1 MSTDVAEILSRF
13 PGPVTLRPSR
23 TRWLLVLAIGLLFAV
38 GGVWMIQDGE
48 WMGWYVLVFFG
59 LVALI
64 AAVAMLPGAGGLIL
78 DREGFDVTSLFRRYR
93 IRWQDTA
100 DFAAVSIPPAHQKM
114 VGYNYNDLKRS
125 SSRLAKMNVAIVGR
139 DAAIPDTYGLSAD
152 ALAQLMAQW
161 RARALA

>member
-38 GGVWMIQDGE
+38 GGVWMIQDGK
-48 WMGWYVLVFFG
+48 WIFG

-114 VGYNYNDLKRS
+114 VGYNDLKRS

>member
-38 GGVWMIQDGE
+38 GGVWMIQDGR

-114 VGYNYNDLKRS
+114 VGYNDLKRS
-125 SSRLAKMNVAIVGR
+125 SSRFRGR
-139 DAAIPDTYGLSAD
+139 LTTRRIT
-152 ALAQLMAQW
+152 
-161 RARALA
+161 

>member
-1 MSTDVAEILSRF
+1 
-13 PGPVTLRPSR
+13 
-23 TRWLLVLAIGLLFAV
+23 
-38 GGVWMIQDGE
+38 
-48 WMGWYVLVFFG
+48 MGWYVLVFFG

-78 DREGFDVTSLFRRYR
+78 DREGFDVTSLLRRYR

-114 VGYNYNDLKRS
+114 VGYNDLKRS

-161 RARALA
+161 RVRALA

>member
-38 GGVWMIQDGE
+38 GGVWMIQDGK

-114 VGYNYNDLKRS
+114 VGYNDLKQS

-161 RARALA
+161 RERALA